1 MPYIEVEELPEGV
14 EEASVVSRAD
24 YDAVVAERD
33 STIAQR
39 DDALT
44 QIREAQNRER
54 EAKAKYAQLV
64 LDSAQH
70 QQSNPEPEPPKEPK
84 AKPITSASLFD

>member
-14 EEASVVSRAD
+14 EAADVVLRSD

-33 STIAQR
+33 STIEQR

-44 QIREAQNRER
+44 QIRDAQDRER
-54 EAKAKYAQLV
+54 EARAKYAQLV
-64 LDSAQH
+64 LDSAQNH
-70 QQSNPEPEPPKEPK
+70 EPEPKTEPKTK
-84 AKPITSASLFD
+84 AKPITTASLFE